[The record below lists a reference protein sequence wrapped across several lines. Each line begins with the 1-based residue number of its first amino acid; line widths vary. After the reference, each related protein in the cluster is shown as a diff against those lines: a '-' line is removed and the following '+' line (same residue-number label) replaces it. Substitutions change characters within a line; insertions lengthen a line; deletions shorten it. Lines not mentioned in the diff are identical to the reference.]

1 MENHSKRV
9 YNRNKKPVKTRKKN
23 SFSLRQNS
31 KKISIVLYAMICIVL
46 LALTCVLN
54 IALYNNSGNSILTQR
69 PDHGIKLNKNSSSNS
84 SFTIENNNESSDL
97 NISSSKD
104 TSLADKA
111 SSDKASS
118 TVNSTVSSQVS
129 SAQSSSKQE
138 SSSAVSSSKVSSANS
153 SSQATSS
160 KNDASS
166 STSSKPEVDKGG
178 YMDGSIFIYDNAGY
192 ELFYGTHSSAKN
204 YASAIS
210 EFKNLVG
217 NSVNVYNLVVPN
229 HSEYGIPEK
238 YRGES
243 QYDNLNVIFNSYT
256 SDVKGINIY
265 NTMKNHSDEYI
276 YFNTDHHWTALG
288 AYYGYTQFAKAT
300 GTTAISLS
308 EMKKDKI
315 TGFKGSLLSATD
327 GNSDLM
333 NNLDTLY
340 TYEMPGNQEC
350 MITSKD
356 SGTFPASLLYPYEIL
371 PENAYSVFI
380 WGDNPYM
387 TIKTDVKNGKK
398 ILIVKESYGNAFVP
412 YLAANYEEIYVV
424 DFRYYT
430 DGIISLVNNEG
441 IDDVLFLN
449 GIVSANNVTQ
459 VQKIKSLFY

>member
-9 YNRNKKPVKTRKKN
+9 YNRNKKPVKTRKKS
-23 SFSLRQNS
+23 SFSLRQNN
-31 KKISIVLYAMICIVL
+31 KKMSIVLYAMICIVL
-46 LALTCVLN
+46 IALTCVLN
-54 IALYNNSGNSILTQR
+54 IALYNNSGSSILSER
-69 PDHGIKLNKNSSSNS
+69 PDHGIQLHKNSSANSNV
-84 SFTIENNNESSDL
+84 TIENSNGSSAIDTSSSADTSSD
-97 NISSSKD
+97 
-104 TSLADKA
+104 
-111 SSDKASS
+111 DKASS
-118 TVNSTVSSQVS
+118 TDKSEASGQTS

-138 SSSAVSSSKVSSANS
+138 SSSAASSSKVSSESS

-160 KNDASS
+160 QNNSS
-166 STSSKPEVDKGG
+166 SSASSKPEVDKGG

-192 ELFYGTHSSAKN
+192 ELFYGTNSSAKN

-217 NSVNVYNLVVPN
+217 SSVNVYNLVVPN

-243 QYDNLNVIFNSYT
+243 QYDNLNTIFNSYT
-256 SDVKGINIY
+256 ADVKGINIY
-265 NTMKNHSDEYI
+265 NAMKNHSDEYI

-300 GTTAISLS
+300 GAKAISLS
-308 EMKKDKI
+308 ETKKDKI
-315 TGFKGSLLSATD
+315 TGFEGSLINATG

-333 NNLDTLY
+333 NNLDTVY

-350 MITSKD
+350 MITSTN

-387 TIKTDVKNGKK
+387 TIKTDVHNGKK
-398 ILIVKESYGNAFVP
+398 IMVVKESYGNAFVP
-412 YLAANYEEIYVV
+412 FLAANYEEIYVV

-430 DGIISLVNNEG
+430 DGIVSLVNNEG